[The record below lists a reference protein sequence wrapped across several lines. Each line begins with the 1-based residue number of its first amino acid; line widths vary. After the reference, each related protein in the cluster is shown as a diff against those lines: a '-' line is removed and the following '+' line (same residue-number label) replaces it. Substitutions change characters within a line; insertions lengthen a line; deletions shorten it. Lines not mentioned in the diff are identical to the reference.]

1 MFQSYATTNS
11 NEMYPPHLLAK
22 KLNNRA
28 SSLIESGKYKE
39 GVALLTKALK
49 LTKQE
54 TIEHGDTRTPCS
66 CASCRFEAVLPS
78 TEAVQQQHLLHDLNN
93 SGHRPRHLQQELQ
106 QFKRQQYPSGP
117 SETIEKGGNEEGGF
131 VYRRPI
137 FANRESIE
145 ENHYM
150 GVTLVWILLFNL
162 ALAHHLMYLE
172 GGEMDDGNTEKEKY
186 FRKAVKLYELAYQSH
201 LDSTS
206 DVDKDNCDDD
216 DDYGSL
222 RFAVIVSNNVGQ
234 IHRVAGNTSQ
244 SEECLQHLLRVIMY
258 VVECQLVGSVL
269 SQTEL
274 DDLYGNVTPI
284 MLEDVCASAA

>member
-1 MFQSYATTNS
+1 M
-11 NEMYPPHLLAK
+11 
-22 KLNNRA
+22 
-28 SSLIESGKYKE
+28 G
-39 GVALLTKALK
+39 
-49 LTKQE
+49 TKQE
-54 TIEHGDTRTPCS
+54 TIEHGDTTRTPCS

-78 TEAVQQQHLLHDLNN
+78 TEEVKQQHLIHDLNN
-93 SGHRPRHLQQELQ
+93 SGHRPRHLEQELQ
-106 QFKRQQYPSGP
+106 QFNKRQTHPCGSA
-117 SETIEKGGNEEGGF
+117 EEEEAIVEKGGNDEAGSF
-131 VYRRPI
+131 VYHRPL
-137 FANRESIE
+137 FVNRESIE
-145 ENHYM
+145 ENHFM

-172 GGEMDDGNTEKEKY
+172 GGGDDNENEKY

-201 LDSTS
+201 LDYTS
-206 DVDKDNCDDD
+206 DDDKETGDDDD

-234 IHRVAGNTSQ
+234 IHRVAGNTSE

-274 DDLYGNVTPI
+274 DDLYG
-284 MLEDVCASAA
+284 M

>member
-1 MFQSYATTNS
+1 M
-11 NEMYPPHLLAK
+11 
-22 KLNNRA
+22 
-28 SSLIESGKYKE
+28 G
-39 GVALLTKALK
+39 
-49 LTKQE
+49 TKQE
-54 TIEHGDTRTPCS
+54 TIEHGDTTRTPCS

-78 TEAVQQQHLLHDLNN
+78 TEEVQQQHLLHDLNN
-93 SGHRPRHLQQELQ
+93 SGHRPRGLQQELQ

-117 SETIEKGGNEEGGF
+117 AEEEAMIEKGENDEAGGF
-131 VYRRPI
+131 VYRRPL
-137 FANRESIE
+137 FVNRESIE
-145 ENHYM
+145 EN
-150 GVTLVWILLFNL
+150 
-162 ALAHHLMYLE
+162 
-172 GGEMDDGNTEKEKY
+172 Y

-201 LDSTS
+201 LDYTS
-206 DVDKDNCDDD
+206 DDDKETGNDD

-234 IHRVAGNTSQ
+234 IHRVAGNTSE